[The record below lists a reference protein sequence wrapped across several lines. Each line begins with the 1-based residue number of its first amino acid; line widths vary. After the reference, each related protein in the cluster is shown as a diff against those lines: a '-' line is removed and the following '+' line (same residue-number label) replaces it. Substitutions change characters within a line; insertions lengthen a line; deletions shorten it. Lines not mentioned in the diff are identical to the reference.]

1 MHHMFLCMRTTI
13 ELDDLLFREL
23 KRQAAAKGMTL
34 RQVVN
39 ELLRRTLDHP
49 QQRTKYRFD
58 WKVDPLGTIQ
68 PGVRLNDRESL
79 FDLMDG
85 R

>member
-1 MHHMFLCMRTTI
+1 MRTSI
-13 ELDDLLFREL
+13 ELDDRLFREL
-23 KRQAAAKGMTL
+23 KRRAAVRGTTL

-39 ELLRRTLDHP
+39 ELLCRALDRP
-49 QQRTKYRFD
+49 EQRPRYRFN

-68 PGVRLNDRESL
+68 PGVRLNHREFL
-79 FDLMDG
+79 FDLMGG